1 MTRGFLVVDKP
12 RGMTSNAVVG
22 RVKRATGIKKVGH
35 AGTLDPL
42 ATGVV
47 VVAVGPVTRLIR
59 FIQEQPKEYVHR
71 HSRL

>member
-12 RGMTSNAVVG
+12 GGMTSNDVVS

-47 VVAVGPVTRLIR
+47 VVAVGSVTRLIR
-59 FIQEQPKEYVHR
+59 FIQ
-71 HSRL
+71 